1 MVTMVIILYK
11 QCGHDGYHLLVLF
24 DGNTGDVLKGELRSG
39 NVYTSRQVV
48 KFIGPVLKNY
58 GKVFHQETPFYLRAD
73 SGLSKPGLYR
83 TCGKHTTS
91 FAIRLKANA
100 KLYELA
106 EPLEEKLYNQDPD
119 NLYDRG
125 VYFFE
130 KL

>member
-1 MVTMVIILYK
+1 VW
-11 QCGHDGYHLLVLF
+11 
-24 DGNTGDVLKGELRSG
+24 GD
-39 NVYTSRQVV
+39 
-48 KFIGPVLKNY
+48 
-58 GKVFHQETPFYLRAD
+58 
-73 SGLSKPGLYR
+73 
-83 TCGKHTTS
+83 TTS